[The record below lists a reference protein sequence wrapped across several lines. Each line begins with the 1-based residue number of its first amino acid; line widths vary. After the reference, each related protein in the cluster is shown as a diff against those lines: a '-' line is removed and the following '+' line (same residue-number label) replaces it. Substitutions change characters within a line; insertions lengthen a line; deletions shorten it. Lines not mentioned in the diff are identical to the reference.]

1 MGLRVVPG
9 PVLVVGTGPR
19 AGMVVEI
26 LRQQEPP
33 VELAGLIA
41 FGAGD
46 ARVGASRFGL
56 PILDRA
62 KNLSL
67 YRSAATGAI
76 AVAETSVER
85 EEATARIIEAG
96 FTLVSAIHLTAHVDA
111 GAWIDDGAIVGAGC
125 VLSTGT
131 RVGRAAWLGAGSVLE
146 HHAHVGDFTTVG
158 THSTL
163 GANARV
169 GERVEVGLGVVVRN
183 EILIGPD
190 ATIGHGALVVNDVE
204 AGTAVAG
211 APARPLSSSRDSS
224 PPSFDL
230 A

>member
-1 MGLRVVPG
+1 
-9 PVLVVGTGPR
+9 
-19 AGMVVEI
+19 MVVEI
-26 LRQQEPP
+26 LRQQQPS

-46 ARVGASRFGL
+46 ARVGSSRYGL

-62 KNLSL
+62 KNLGL
-67 YRSAATGAI
+67 YRSSASGAI
-76 AVAETSVER
+76 AVGESSVER

-96 FTLVSAIHLTAHVDA
+96 FSLVSAVHLTAHVDSS
-111 GAWIDDGAIVGAGC
+111 AWIEDGAIVGAGC

-131 RVGRAAWLGAGSVLE
+131 RLGRAVWLGAGSVLE
-146 HHAHVGDFTTVG
+146 HHVHVGDFTTVG
-158 THSTL
+158 TNTTF

-183 EILIGPD
+183 EVLIGPD
-190 ATIGHGALVVNDVE
+190 AMVGHGALVVNDVP